1 MPEECN
7 AVKRSEQS
15 ACFVAVHAGAGYH
28 AVHLERAYNQGVCA
42 TLVSLLCVEHV
53 CPKLHAHV

>member
-7 AVKRSEQS
+7 AVKRSEQI

-28 AVHLERAYNQGVCA
+28 AVHLERAYNQGTSA
-42 TLVSLLCVEHV
+42 TCVSLLCVNNACLE
-53 CPKLHAHV
+53 LHARF